1 MAIYTYVGLY
11 RDYNANNN
19 FESVA
24 VVNVAKD
31 GYSPKGKH
39 NLGNYYAHLGIRP
52 VTRHLHI
59 WSRQIGMSSHNQRRG
74 HSFEVVAFFNAELE
88 PKVQQL
94 VTKDEYRS
102 KMTFRRKR
110 KQFRL

>member
-11 RDYNANNN
+11 RGYNANNN

-31 GYSPKGKH
+31 GYSPKGKY
-39 NLGNYYAHLGIRP
+39 NIETLNAHLGIRP

-59 WSRQIGMSSHNQRRG
+59 WSRQIWNVLPQSKEGAQ
-74 HSFEVVAFFNAELE
+74 VVAFFNAELE
-88 PKVQQL
+88 PKVQHL

>member
-11 RDYNANNN
+11 RDYNDNNN

-39 NLGNYYAHLGIRP
+39 NLGNYYAHLGIASYTTP
-52 VTRHLHI
+52 PYLVTAN
-59 WSRQIGMSSHNQRRG
+59 WRG
-74 HSFEVVAFFNAELE
+74 HSFEVVAFFNAVLE
-88 PKVQQL
+88 PKVQHL